1 MEVYLV
7 RHGQAKA
14 ETMDPA
20 QPLSERGREE
30 VERVARHAAAR
41 GLRVVEIRHS
51 RKLRARE
58 TAEILAAHL
67 APARGVREVDGLA
80 PADDPAA
87 ARQSLEEAHE
97 PLMLVGHLPHLSR
110 LASSLLLGDAGKEI
124 VHFGNASLACLA
136 RTDGGWRLEWI
147 LTPDLAAPHG

>member
-7 RHGQAKA
+7 RHGQAKP
-14 ETMDPA
+14 ETQEPA

-30 VERVARHAAAR
+30 VERVARHAAAL
-41 GLRVVEIRHS
+41 GLRVAEIRHS

-67 APARGVREVDGLA
+67 TPAHGLREVDGLA
-80 PADDPAA
+80 PEDDPAA
-87 ARQSLEEAHE
+87 ACQVLEEARE

-110 LASSLLLGDAGKEI
+110 LASALLVGDAGKMI
-124 VHFGNASLACLA
+124 VHFGNASVACLA
-136 RTDGGWRLEWI
+136 RTDSGWRLEWL
-147 LTPDLAAPHG
+147 LTPALTAQRG